1 MRINNNINKNLKKS
15 LFESPNPLR
24 HKKEYNELKDFIFPG
39 KEIFIA
45 FLAEEN
51 FEQQTFLAEKI
62 LLRLSYDSF
71 FSPPTRL
78 LFNVLA
84 MESLISGEKK
94 HGFIGRDHFVHM
106 VHLYLLGVYMFFYH
120 QIFNENMMV
129 LFKKRR
135 SRTKLKSN
143 HLLRSTIKDFIVSL
157 RYFVLFHDISYP
169 IEHFLGN
176 ENVDKD
182 VKKIFLKA
190 FNNMPKS
197 IGKDLSLRSLSKF
210 IAVYKLVR
218 EDSDFTFRNLIIPHI
233 DEIENAK
240 NTILDNV
247 NFNQIEKVYG
257 YETFRTVYSIFEK
270 RNVCAVLYELKSNL
284 PFLIYTPVDGAE
296 MEVTKTVHY
305 TGNAILNKLFNNSN
319 APYDKEHFQLKNYEW
334 GFFINSEQ
342 TLEKLVKSIFP
353 KLSFE
358 EFDKTIDYIHNLTT
372 SHYSMVISDTSFNQY
387 CFDIY
392 MVLYK
397 LAGYFNIDDK
407 TEAQNKYFSHLSNI
421 ISNIGKEIPS
431 KVGNIISNLLV
442 DKLNKIDFESDM
454 EDEENLEAVVLKYLS
469 TISETYEGFA
479 TEVSI
484 PLKSEIQTQYE
495 LKKNLDHIR
504 VSVGEYFDA
513 KKIKNNYSLNAVT
526 DSIEFNNLISKKDGF
541 VHTIISDFNVKSLK
555 DKLGSFDEVIAYKP
569 KYPEI
574 RKKFFD
580 HGVNSGLVFLSVI
593 DVFDQLLKIKEDENF
608 TRLLKVAIGI
618 DIEQDN
624 HYLEYKFKDI
634 FSEVCYAIVAH
645 NLYPKYLKDSS
656 YRTKLDNNPFS
667 YFAILIDSLQHWDRK
682 FQVNQGFDELPYN
695 TLSKS
700 FNIEVK
706 NNKIRISEYD
716 ARIDLQKSLSKLKDD
731 INDYLYKA
739 SDYIELNLAEF

>member
-24 HKKEYNELKDFIFPG
+24 HKKEYNELKDFIFPS
-39 KEIFIA
+39 KELFIA
-45 FLAEEN
+45 FLDEEN

-78 LFNVLA
+78 LFNVQA
-84 MESLISGEKK
+84 MESQISGEKK

-106 VHLYLLGVYMFFYH
+106 VHLYLLGVYMFLYH

-129 LFKKRR
+129 LMKKRR
-135 SRTKLKSN
+135 SKTKLKSN
-143 HLLRSTIKDFIVSL
+143 HLIRSTIKDFIVSL

-169 IEHFLGN
+169 IEYFLGN
-176 ENVDKD
+176 KDADED
-182 VKKIFLKA
+182 VKKSFLKA
-190 FNNMPKS
+190 FNNVPKS

-218 EDSDFTFRNLIIPHI
+218 EDSDYTFENLIIPHI
-233 DEIENAK
+233 EESEKEK
-240 NTILDNV
+240 NTILNNV

-270 RNVCAVLYELKSNL
+270 RNVCAVLYEIKSNL
-284 PFLIYTPVDGAE
+284 PFLIYTPVDDKE
-296 MEVTKTVHY
+296 MIVSKTIHY
-305 TGNAILNKLFNNSN
+305 KGNATLNKLYENLN

-342 TLEKLVKSIFP
+342 TLEKLVSSIFP
-353 KLSFE
+353 KLSFK

-372 SHYSMVISDTSFNQY
+372 SHYSMVISDTSFSQY

-392 MVLYK
+392 MVIYK

-421 ISNIGKEIPS
+421 INNIGKEIPS
-431 KVGNIISNLLV
+431 KVGSVISNLLAT
-442 DKLNKIDFESDM
+442 KLKDIDFESDM

-479 TEVSI
+479 NEISI

-504 VSVGEYFDA
+504 VSIGEYFDA
-513 KKIKNNYSLNAVT
+513 KKIKNNYSLNVDT
-526 DSIEFNNLISKKDGF
+526 DSIEFNHLISKKDGF
-541 VHTIISDFNVKSLK
+541 THSIISDFNIKSSK
-555 DKLGSFDEVIAYKP
+555 DKLGSFDEVITYKP
-569 KYPEI
+569 NYPGV
-574 RKKFFD
+574 RDNFFD
-580 HGVNSGLVFLSVI
+580 HGVNSGLVFLTVI
-593 DVFDQLLKIKEDENF
+593 DVFDQLLNIKEDENF
-608 TRLLKVAIGI
+608 QRLLKVAIGI
-618 DIEQDN
+618 DIEQDEQ
-624 HYLEYKFKDI
+624 YLEYKFKNV
-634 FSEVCYAIVAH
+634 FSEVCYAIVTH
-645 NLYPKYLKDSS
+645 NLYPKYLKDPT
-656 YRTKLDNNPFS
+656 YRTRLDNNPFS

-682 FQVNQGFDELPYN
+682 FQVNQGFNELPYN
-695 TLSKS
+695 TLSRS

-716 ARIDLQKSLSKLKDD
+716 ARLDLQKSLLKLKED